1 MGMIPDQDKEFLR
14 GKFSEELES
23 PVTVVAFTEKTE
35 GLAEPGLECK
45 FCSETEQLVSEVTEL
60 SDKLRLDVRKFSAD
74 DQTAKDMG
82 IDKLP
87 ALVLTSDES
96 SNVRYFG
103 VPGGF
108 EFNSF
113 VEDIVDVS
121 RNATSL
127 SQAVKDKIRRINRDV
142 HIQVFVTP
150 TCPYC
155 SSAVRIAHQMAIE
168 NPTHIKADAIEV
180 AEFPHLVERYDIS
193 AVPTVVINDKVQFE
207 GALSSEDFAERVAKT
222 LAT

>member
-14 GKFSEELES
+14 SKFSEELEA